1 MWAATEKFTKRSTA
15 KIIVK
20 PMAGTA
26 STVPAIRPFSVSWT
40 TFSSTSDLHLDQLSV
55 LDLRGAERDLD
66 DVAVLGKLAR
76 AGCARVLALL
86 AVGYRL
92 QAIER
97 VVDLHGGIVVRD
109 LADVVADAGAA
120 RILAL
125 GHPEDRQ
132 IGVVVGLANVGIER
146 VALHQC
152 LQARVSRRAAGWRG
166 LGDAEH
172 SFGGFLARPF
182 DKGRRDAKRETHD
195 LALVVGA

>member
-76 AGCARVLALL
+76 AGCARVLDLL
-86 AVGYRL
+86 AVGDRL
-92 QAIER
+92 QAIQR

-109 LADVVADAGAA
+109 LADVVPDAGAG
-120 RILAL
+120 RVLAL
-125 GHPEDRQ
+125 GHREDRQ
-132 IGVVVGLANVGIER
+132 IGVVVGLANVRIER
-146 VALHQC
+146 ILLHQRLELGVC
-152 LQARVSRRAAGWRG
+152 RRAARG
-166 LGDAEH
+166 RRLGAGVH
-172 SFGGFLARPF
+172 AFGGFLAGAV
-182 DKGRRDAKRETHD
+182 DKARRHA
-195 LALVVGA
+195 VGEA